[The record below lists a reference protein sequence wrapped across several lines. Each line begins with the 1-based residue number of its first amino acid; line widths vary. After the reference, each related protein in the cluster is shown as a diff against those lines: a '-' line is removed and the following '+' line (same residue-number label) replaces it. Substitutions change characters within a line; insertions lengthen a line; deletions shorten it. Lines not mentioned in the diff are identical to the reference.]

1 MMRLLPR
8 WRGPDAGRTLL
19 LREWLLSLLLMGGLV
34 GWLGWQNGL
43 GRLDQTLYDGF
54 LSQLQR
60 PARPDITLI
69 TIDDASIHVLGRWPW
84 RRAVL
89 AALLSRT
96 TQARVVGLDVILS
109 EPDLSNPQDD
119 AMLADV
125 IRQHGKVVLPVVLSQ
140 RSGQLELLE
149 PIPLLQRAAAGFGHI
164 HLELDPDGLARSVYL
179 QEGFSGHAYPHLTLA
194 MMQRA
199 GHSLSLLPG
208 MRRPNGAAAAGV
220 WQRDYWMHVPFA
232 GPVGHFR
239 QVSALDV
246 LQGKVSPASFRDQ
259 YVLVGAT
266 AVGLSDAY
274 PTPVSGASRAMPGVE
289 VMANVLDSLL
299 SGQRLERVSP
309 LWAMLFAVLPLLL
322 AYVAFLGLSPRW
334 ILLTTLALAMG
345 TLLGTVWLMRSG
357 WWVPP
362 SAALIGLGMAYP
374 VWSWRRL
381 EAALRYLG
389 EAFERLRNEPQ
400 PFGLVDAAPEQLTTV
415 LDQRIMLVRQAME
428 RAADWRRLV
437 FDGLNSLP
445 DATLITDAAGTI
457 LLANQA
463 AARRFEAALTEPLP
477 GRHLAHLL
485 LPLQPQEASNIL
497 AWLDLLDPGKI
508 AEVADGIEVGAGDGS
523 RLLVK
528 CAPFFNARRELNGWI
543 VNLVDISSLRQ
554 AERGRDDAL
563 RFLSHDMRSPQAS
576 ILALIELQRSPGR
589 ALPQEEFLQRLAQYA
604 SRALGLAEN
613 FVQLARAE
621 AQQYHFDEENLSE
634 LLLDALDE
642 LWVNAQEKGVS
653 LVQPDST
660 PEAAV
665 LADRVLLTRVL
676 INLLSNAIKYS
687 PAGTSVFSQIRYQ
700 DGWWW
705 CSIRDQGY
713 GIPPE
718 RQTELFQR
726 FKRFRTSGQPEE
738 EGVGLGLA
746 FVKTVLDRHGG
757 IIEVDSTV
765 GQGTTFRFALLSAA
779 GAGANDPVNAPGVA
793 HTEQARM
800 DDADSSA
807 G

>member
-1 MMRLLPR
+1 MIRLWPR
-8 WRGPDAGRTLL
+8 WGGHRAGWSLL

-43 GRLDQTLYDGF
+43 GRLDQTLYDG
-54 LSQLQR
+54 LLPQLQR
-60 PARPDITLI
+60 SARPDITLV
-69 TIDDASIHVLGRWPW
+69 TLDDASIHVLGRWPW

-109 EPDLSNPQDD
+109 EPDLNQPLDD
-119 AMLADV
+119 VLLAEAM
-125 IRQHGKVVLPVVLSQ
+125 RQHGKVILPVVLSQ
-140 RSGQLELLE
+140 RGGQLELLE
-149 PIPLLQRAAAGFGHI
+149 PIPLLQRAAAGQGHI

-179 QEGFSGHAYPHLTLA
+179 QEGFAKQTYPHLTLA
-194 MMQRA
+194 MLQWA
-199 GHSLSLLPG
+199 GHKPDRIPG
-208 MRRPNGAAAAGV
+208 MRRPEGGAAPGV
-220 WQRDYWMHVPFA
+220 WQRDYWMQVPFA

-246 LQGKVSPASFRDQ
+246 LQGRVDPASFRDQ
-259 YVLVGAT
+259 YVLIGAS
-266 AVGLSDAY
+266 AVGLGDAY
-274 PTPVSGASRAMPGVE
+274 PTPVSGTSRAMPGVE

-299 SGQRLERVSP
+299 GGQRLERVTP
-309 LWAMLFAVLPLLL
+309 LWSMLFALLPLLL
-322 AYVAFLGLSPRW
+322 AYVAFLSLSPRW
-334 ILLTTLALAMG
+334 ILLTTVALALAV
-345 TLLGTVWLMRSG
+345 LLATVWLMRAG
-357 WWVPP
+357 WWLPP
-362 SAALIGLGMAYP
+362 SAALIGLGIAYP
-374 VWSWRRL
+374 AWSWRRL

-389 EAFERLRNEPQ
+389 EAFERLRDEPQ

-604 SRALGLAEN
+604 GRALGLAEN

-621 AQQYHFDEENLSE
+621 AQQYHFAEENLSE

-642 LWVNAQEKGVS
+642 LWVNAQEKGVT
-653 LVQPDST
+653 LVQPDT
-660 PEAAV
+660 HPEAPV

-687 PAGTSVFSQIRYQ
+687 PAGTSVFSQIHYEG
-700 DGWWW
+700 GWWW

-718 RQTELFQR
+718 RQAELFQR

-765 GQGTTFRFALLSAA
+765 GQGTTFRFALMSAA
-779 GAGANDPVNAPGVA
+779 GADTGETAIAPPA
-793 HTEQARM
+793 AWTEQARM
-800 DDADSSA
+800 DDADSST